1 MINRLVF
8 VFVIVFYFNALGQEQ
23 IIDTTVYNFI
33 NYKLNTIYN
42 GDKYLLSYFEKLN
55 KLENNEINKIT
66 IFHFGDSHVAGLS
79 FPNRLEYHFQLNFG
93 NLGREVYTE
102 QPKIKKRYVRKRR
115 RKGDDFDDS
124 FFEFSVVR
132 DTVFSYDSL
141 VIDTDTSWLSL
152 IPKKKSGIY
161 YNIYGNVGKSFPYF
175 SSSIF
180 IQNKLETINPDLV
193 VITLGTNDAFAP
205 KFDSLG
211 FYNSSK
217 ELINKIKKNNPY
229 VNIIITIPAES
240 YIKRKIANENIIT
253 VKNAIIKLADDEKIC
268 CWNFYDI
275 MAKEERMNTWVSYG
289 LATNDKIHFTK
300 QGYMLMADLLYVA
313 IMQQYEKFLINNLIH
328 N

>member
-115 RKGDDFDDS
+115 RKG
-124 FFEFSVVR
+124 
-132 DTVFSYDSL
+132 
-141 VIDTDTSWLSL
+141 
-152 IPKKKSGIY
+152 
-161 YNIYGNVGKSFPYF
+161 
-175 SSSIF
+175 
-180 IQNKLETINPDLV
+180 TILM
-193 VITLGTNDAFAP
+193 ILF
-205 KFDSLG
+205 L
-211 FYNSSK
+211 
-217 ELINKIKKNNPY
+217 
-229 VNIIITIPAES
+229 
-240 YIKRKIANENIIT
+240 
-253 VKNAIIKLADDEKIC
+253 
-268 CWNFYDI
+268 NF
-275 MAKEERMNTWVSYG
+275 
-289 LATNDKIHFTK
+289 
-300 QGYMLMADLLYVA
+300 Q
-313 IMQQYEKFLINNLIH
+313 
-328 N
+328 